1 MSFMRLKNVDISY
14 KLENTSVRA
23 VRSFSCDIERGDIV
37 GIVGESGSGKSTLAL
52 GIMRLLPPNASL
64 SAETMLFDGRNI
76 LSFNQDELRKIRWK
90 EISVVFQKAMN
101 ALSPV
106 HKIFTQ
112 MYDVIIAHS
121 PDTSKGKAYKML
133 TELFSKVNLPSKV
146 LNMYPHELSGGM
158 MQRVMITM
166 SLIHNPKMI
175 IFDEVTTAL
184 DVITQGQLLDEIN
197 RLVREFGLTAI
208 IITHD
213 IGVVNEVCNKV
224 AVMYAGELLEFGK
237 VKDVIFSPMHPYTK
251 ALVKSHPDLRI
262 GNELIKGIPG
272 SLPDLTDP
280 PGGCIFYPRC
290 DVRLDLCKSVKPEV
304 SVLGDRIVKCH
315 RIQR

>member
-1 MSFMRLKNVDISY
+1 M
-14 KLENTSVRA
+14 
-23 VRSFSCDIERGDIV
+23 
-37 GIVGESGSGKSTLAL
+37 
-52 GIMRLLPPNASL
+52 LLNRYVNR
-64 SAETMLFDGRNI
+64 T
-76 LSFNQDELRKIRWK
+76 
-90 EISVVFQKAMN
+90 
-101 ALSPV
+101 
-106 HKIFTQ
+106 
-112 MYDVIIAHS
+112 
-121 PDTSKGKAYKML
+121 
-133 TELFSKVNLPSKV
+133 FSKVNLPSKV

>member
-1 MSFMRLKNVDISY
+1 MPFMRLKKVDISY
-14 KLENTSVRA
+14 KLENASVKA
-23 VRSFSCDIERGDIV
+23 VRSFSCDIEKGDIV

-52 GIMRLLPPNASL
+52 GIMRLLPPNALL
-64 SAETMLFDGRNI
+64 SAEIMSFDGKNI
-76 LSFNQDELRKIRWK
+76 LNLNQDELRRIRWK
-90 EISVVFQKAMN
+90 EISIVFQKAMN

-112 MYDVIIAHS
+112 MYDVITAHS
-121 PDTSKGKAYKML
+121 SDIPKGRAYKML
-133 TELFSKVNLPSKV
+133 TELFGKINLPSKV

-158 MQRVMITM
+158 MQRVMIAM

-184 DVITQGQLLDEIN
+184 DVITQGQLLDEIK
-197 RLVREFGLTAI
+197 RLVKEFGLTAI

-224 AVMYAGELLEFGK
+224 AVMYAGELLEYGR
-237 VKDVIFSPMHPYTK
+237 VKDVIFSPLHPYTK

-272 SLPDLTDP
+272 SLPDLTYP
-280 PGGCIFYPRC
+280 SKGCIFYPRC
-290 DVRLDLCKSVKPEV
+290 DVRLDLCKDVKPKI

-315 RIQR
+315 RIQG